1 MNVLVTVASR
11 HGSATEVGQQIA
23 QTLEAGGHRVEICT
37 PDEVADLDPYD
48 AVIVG
53 SAVYI
58 GRWLEPARRFV
69 ERHEEG
75 LRERPVWLFSVGP
88 LGEPPQ
94 PVDEPVELPAIA
106 DRLGARDRQV
116 FAGKLGA
123 HLGLG
128 ERAIVRMVKAPR
140 GDFRDWHAIDGWAS
154 RIAMELAG
162 ASMHA
167 QLATAR

>member
-1 MNVLVTVASR
+1 MNVLLTVASR

-23 QTLEAGGHRVEICT
+23 QTLVAGGYTVDMRP
-37 PDEVADLDPYD
+37 PDEVTDIDPYD

-69 ERHEEG
+69 ERHEEA

-94 PVDEPVELPAIA
+94 PAGEPVELPQIA

-116 FAGKLGA
+116 FPGKLGDR
-123 HLGLG
+123 LGLG

-140 GDFRDWHAIDGWAS
+140 GDFRDSHAIDGWAS
-154 RIAMELAG
+154 RIAIELAE
-162 ASMHA
+162 ASMRA
-167 QLATAR
+167 QLATVR